1 MRVAKKE
8 MRDREAINDVLRQCA
23 VGRLGTVGPDG
34 LPMIKPL
41 NYVFADGAIY
51 FHSAREGEKINDIR
65 RDNRVCFEV
74 DIPIRY
80 VKAAGNPCAAAYRY
94 RSVIVKGRARIV
106 DNPHERLAALQA
118 LMTKYQP
125 DGGYGDFSE
134 EKLALT
140 AVVAI
145 DVIDLTGKEDVRD

>member
-8 MRDREAINDVLRQCA
+8 MRDREAIYDVLRKCE
-23 VGRLGTVGPDG
+23 VGRLGTIGPDG
-34 LPMIKPL
+34 YPMIKPL
-41 NYVFADGAIY
+41 NYVFSDGAIY
-51 FHSAREGEKINDIR
+51 FHSAREGEKIDDIR

-80 VKAAGNPCAAAYRY
+80 VKAAGSPCTAGYRY
-94 RSVIVKGRARIV
+94 RSVIIKGRARMV
-106 DNPHERLAALQA
+106 DSPDERLRALQA
-118 LMTKYQP
+118 LMAKYQP
-125 DGGYGDFSE
+125 EGGYGAFPE

-145 DVIDLTGKEDVRD
+145 DIVEITGKQDVRD

>member
-8 MRDREAINDVLRQCA
+8 MRDREAIHEVLRQCA

-34 LPMIKPL
+34 FPMIKPL
-41 NYVFADGAIY
+41 NYVFFDGAIY
-51 FHSAREGEKINDIR
+51 FHSAREGEKTDDIR

-74 DIPIRY
+74 DLPIRF
-80 VKAAGNPCAAAYRY
+80 VKAAGNPCTAGYRY
-94 RSVIVKGRARIV
+94 RSVIIKGRARIV
-106 DNPHERLAALQA
+106 EDRDERLAALAA
-118 LMTKYQP
+118 LMAKYQP
-125 DGGYGDFSE
+125 DGGYGAFPE

-145 DVIDLTGKEDVRD
+145 DIVEMTGKQDMRP